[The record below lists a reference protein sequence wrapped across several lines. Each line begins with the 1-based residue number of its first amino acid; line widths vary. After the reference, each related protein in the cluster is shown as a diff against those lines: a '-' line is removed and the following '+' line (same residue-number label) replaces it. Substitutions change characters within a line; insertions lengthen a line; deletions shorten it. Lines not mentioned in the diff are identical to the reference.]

1 MIRINIE
8 RLDKPKSFTFT
19 NTGLREYIP
28 VKEEFYGW
36 SDDPLESLD
45 LDYKSVY
52 LEYDEDWDWDLH
64 SPELGRMLQWY
75 IRSYFSTAKELNI
88 DIRVEK

>member
-1 MIRINIE
+1 MIKIKIE

-28 VKEEFYGW
+28 VKEEFGGW
-36 SDDPLESLD
+36 SNDPLESLD

-52 LEYDEDWDWDLH
+52 LEYDEDWDVT
-64 SPELGRMLQWY
+64 SPSLMQMVKWY
-75 IRSYFSTAKELNI
+75 TVSYFLTAKELNI
-88 DIRVEK
+88 DIRIDK

>member
-1 MIRINIE
+1 MIRIKIE

-28 VKEEFYGW
+28 VKEEFGRW
-36 SDDPLESLD
+36 SNDPLESLD

-52 LEYDEDWDWDLH
+52 LEYDEDWDVT
-64 SPELGRMLQWY
+64 SPSLMQMVKWY
-75 IRSYFSTAKELNI
+75 TVSYFSTAKELNI
-88 DIRVEK
+88 DIRIDK

>member
-1 MIRINIE
+1 MIKINIE
-8 RLDKPKSFTFT
+8 RLDKPKGFTFT

-28 VKEEFYGW
+28 VKEELYGW

-52 LEYDEDWDWDLH
+52 LEYDEDWDWDLY
-64 SPELGRMLQWY
+64 SPALWGMVRWY
-75 IRSYFSTAKELNI
+75 TMSYFSTAKELNI
-88 DIRVEK
+88 DIRIGK